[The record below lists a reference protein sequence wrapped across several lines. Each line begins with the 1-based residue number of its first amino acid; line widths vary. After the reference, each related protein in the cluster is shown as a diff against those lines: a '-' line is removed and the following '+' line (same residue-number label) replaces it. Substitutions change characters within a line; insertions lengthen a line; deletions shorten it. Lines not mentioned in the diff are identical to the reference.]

1 MMKRLLPIVLVILG
15 LTVPGRADIIY
26 SLIAKGDLDEARD
39 SLSSASTALLRD
51 GNRLFYL
58 SLLEPNADKSAQL
71 MEAALNASVAAAY
84 REEIYFRLA
93 QYYFLRGDL
102 KKLEQTV
109 IDYRALWEAG
119 KYWGEMFRIS
129 VLVDEMVQAYESAV
143 RQADRYLLEYSE
155 GHPAQWGI
163 IDKARVMQGYNK
175 PIGAHKLLRKL
186 SQEKSGPG
194 VPQALYM
201 LTIDAVANKRT
212 DDAVFYYNILRES
225 YPNTVGLDALVEK
238 MSDLSAPDTDDATAE
253 KLTGTFY
260 SVQVGVFSEEENAKR
275 QANVFS
281 NYDQEVD
288 VKTKTISNKKYRVVY
303 VGRFQTYDAALQFK
317 KMLEASHNEVF
328 QVVAR

>member
-1 MMKRLLPIVLVILG
+1 MKKILLAITLVVSVLAA
-15 LTVPGRADIIY
+15 PGRADIIY
-26 SLIAKGDLDEARD
+26 SLIARGRLAEARD
-39 SLSSASTALLRD
+39 SLSSTLTASLRD

-71 MEAALNASVAAAY
+71 MEAALNASVSPAY

-119 KYWGEMFRIS
+119 TYRGEMFRIS
-129 VLVDEMVQAYESAV
+129 VLVDEMVRAYESAL

-155 GHPAQWGI
+155 GHLAQWGI

-175 PIGAHKLLRKL
+175 QIGAHKLLRKL
-186 SQEKSGPG
+186 SREKSGPG
-194 VPQALYM
+194 VSQALY
-201 LTIDAVANKRT
+201 LLASAALENKRT
-212 DDAVFYYNILRES
+212 DDAVFYYNVLREE
-225 YPNTVGLDALVEK
+225 YPNAVGLDALVEK
-238 MSDLSAPDTDDATAE
+238 MADLSGPEADDAAAE
-253 KLTGTFY
+253 KITGTFY
-260 SVQVGVFSEEENAKR
+260 SIQVGVFSEKENAKR
-275 QANVFS
+275 QAELFS
-281 NYDQEVD
+281 KYDQKVD
-288 VKTKTISNKKYRVVY
+288 ITTKTISNKEYRVVY
-303 VGRFQTYDAALQFK
+303 VGHFQTYDAALQFK

>member
-1 MMKRLLPIVLVILG
+1 MKKILLPITLVVLAMAA
-15 LTVPGRADIIY
+15 PGRADIIY
-26 SLIAKGDLDEARD
+26 SLIARGDLAEARD
-39 SLSSASTALLRD
+39 SLYSTSTALLRD

-58 SLLEPNADKSAQL
+58 SLLEPSADKSAQL
-71 MEAALNASVAAAY
+71 MEAALNASVSAAY

-119 KYWGEMFRIS
+119 KYRGEMLRIS
-129 VLVDEMVQAYESAV
+129 VLVDETVQAHESAV

-155 GHPAQWGI
+155 GHLAQWGI

-186 SQEKSGPG
+186 SREKSGPG

-201 LTIDAVANKRT
+201 LASRAIENKQT
-212 DDAVFYYNILRES
+212 DDAVFYYNILREG
-225 YPNTVGLDALVEK
+225 YPNAVGLDALVEK
-238 MSDLSAPDTDDATAE
+238 MADLSAPDTDDAAAE

-260 SVQVGVFSEEENAKR
+260 SVQIGVFSKKENAKR
-275 QANVFS
+275 QAKIFS
-281 NYDQEVD
+281 RYDQKVD
-288 VKTKTISNKKYRVVY
+288 IKTKTISNKKYRVVY
-303 VGRFQTYDAALQFK
+303 IGRFQTYDAALKFK

>member
-1 MMKRLLPIVLVILG
+1 MKKKLLPITLLVLALAA
-15 LTVPGRADIIY
+15 PGRADIIY
-26 SLIAKGDLDEARD
+26 SLIARGDLAEARD

-58 SLLEPNADKSAQL
+58 SLLEPSADKSAQL

-84 REEIYFRLA
+84 REEIFFRLA
-93 QYYFLRGDL
+93 QYYFLRSDL
-102 KKLEQTV
+102 KKLEPTV

-119 KYWGEMFRIS
+119 KYRGEMFRIS
-129 VLVDEMVQAYESAV
+129 VLVDEMVQAHESAV

-155 GHPAQWGI
+155 GHLAQWGI

-186 SQEKSGPG
+186 SREKSGPG
-194 VPQALYM
+194 IPQALYM
-201 LTIDAVANKRT
+201 LAVDAIENKRT

-225 YPNTVGLDALVEK
+225 YPAAVGLDALVEK
-238 MSDLSAPDTDDATAE
+238 MADLSAPDTDDATAE

-260 SVQVGVFSEEENAKR
+260 SVQVGVFSKKENAKQ
-275 QANVFS
+275 QAKIFS
-281 NYDQEVD
+281 RYDQKVD
-288 VKTKTISNKKYRVVY
+288 IKTKTISNKKYRVVY
-303 VGRFQTYDAALQFK
+303 IGRFQTYDAALKFK

>member
-1 MMKRLLPIVLVILG
+1 MKKKLLPITLLILA
-15 LTVPGRADIIY
+15 LAAPGRADIIY
-26 SLIAKGDLDEARD
+26 SLIARGDLAEARD
-39 SLSSASTALLRD
+39 SLYSASTAMLRD

-58 SLLEPNADKSAQL
+58 SLLELNADKSAQL
-71 MEAALNASVAAAY
+71 MEAALNASVSAAY

-93 QYYFLRGDL
+93 QYYFLQGDL

-109 IDYRALWEAG
+109 TDYRALWEAG
-119 KYWGEMFRIS
+119 KYRGEMFRIS
-129 VLVDEMVQAYESAV
+129 VLVDEMAQAYESAV

-163 IDKARVMQGYNK
+163 IDKARVMQSYNK

-186 SQEKSGPG
+186 SREKSGPG

-201 LTIDAVANKRT
+201 LASGAVGNKRT
-212 DDAVFYYNILRES
+212 DDAVFYYNILREG
-225 YPNTVGLDALVEK
+225 YPNAVGLDALVEK
-238 MSDLSAPDTDDATAE
+238 MADLSAPDTDDAAAE

-260 SVQVGVFSEEENAKR
+260 SVQVGVFSKKENAKQ
-275 QANVFS
+275 QAKIFS
-281 NYDQEVD
+281 RYDLKVEI
-288 VKTKTISNKKYRVVY
+288 KTKTISDKKYRVVY
-303 VGRFQTYDAALQFK
+303 IGRFQTYDAALKFK

>member
-1 MMKRLLPIVLVILG
+1 MKKKLLPITLLVLALAA
-15 LTVPGRADIIY
+15 PGRADIIY
-26 SLIAKGDLDEARD
+26 SLIARGDLAEARD

-51 GNRLFYL
+51 GNHLFYL

-71 MEAALNASVAAAY
+71 MEAALNASVSAAY

-93 QYYFLRGDL
+93 QYYFLQGDL

-119 KYWGEMFRIS
+119 KYRGEMFRIS
-129 VLVDEMVQAYESAV
+129 VLVDETVQAHESAV

-186 SQEKSGPG
+186 SREKSGPG

-201 LTIDAVANKRT
+201 LASGSVESKRT
-212 DDAVFYYNILRES
+212 DDAVFYYNILREG
-225 YPNTVGLDALVEK
+225 YPNAVGLDALVEK
-238 MSDLSAPDTDDATAE
+238 MADLSAPDTDDAAAE

-260 SVQVGVFSEEENAKR
+260 SVQIGVFSKKENAKR
-275 QANVFS
+275 QAKIFS
-281 NYDQEVD
+281 RYDQKVD
-288 VKTKTISNKKYRVVY
+288 IKTKTISNKKYRVVY
-303 VGRFQTYDAALQFK
+303 IGRFQTYDAALKFK
-317 KMLEASHNEVF
+317 KMLEASHKEVF

>member
-1 MMKRLLPIVLVILG
+1 MKKKLLPITLLVLVMAA
-15 LTVPGRADIIY
+15 PSRADIIY
-26 SLIAKGDLDEARD
+26 SLIARGDLAEARD

-58 SLLEPNADKSAQL
+58 SLLEPSADKSAQL
-71 MEAALNASVAAAY
+71 MEAALNASVSAAY

-93 QYYFLRGDL
+93 QYYFLQGDL

-119 KYWGEMFRIS
+119 KYRGEMFRIS
-129 VLVDEMVQAYESAV
+129 VLVDETVQAHESAV

-155 GHPAQWGI
+155 GHLAQWGI

-186 SQEKSGPG
+186 SREKSGPG

-201 LTIDAVANKRT
+201 LASGSVESKRT
-212 DDAVFYYNILRES
+212 DDAVFYYNILREG
-225 YPNTVGLDALVEK
+225 YPNAVGLDALVEK
-238 MSDLSAPDTDDATAE
+238 MADLSAPDNDDAAAE

-260 SVQVGVFSEEENAKR
+260 SVQVGVFSEKENAKQ
-275 QANVFS
+275 QANIFS
-281 NYDQEVD
+281 NYDHKVD
-288 VKTKTISNKKYRVVY
+288 IKTKVISNKKYQVVY

>member
-1 MMKRLLPIVLVILG
+1 MKKKLLPITLLVLVMAA
-15 LTVPGRADIIY
+15 PSRADIIY
-26 SLIAKGDLDEARD
+26 SLIARGDLAEARD

-58 SLLEPNADKSAQL
+58 SLLEPSADKSAQL
-71 MEAALNASVAAAY
+71 MEAALNASVSAAY

-93 QYYFLRGDL
+93 QYYFLQGDL

-119 KYWGEMFRIS
+119 KYRGEMFRIS
-129 VLVDEMVQAYESAV
+129 VLVDETVQAHESAV

-155 GHPAQWGI
+155 GHLAQWGI

-186 SQEKSGPG
+186 SREKSGPG

-201 LTIDAVANKRT
+201 LASGSVESKRT
-212 DDAVFYYNILRES
+212 DDAVFYYNILREG
-225 YPNTVGLDALVEK
+225 YPNAVGLDALVEK
-238 MSDLSAPDTDDATAE
+238 MADLSAPDTDDAAAE

-260 SVQVGVFSEEENAKR
+260 SVQVGVFSKKENAKQ
-275 QANVFS
+275 QAKIFS
-281 NYDQEVD
+281 RYDQKVD
-288 VKTKTISNKKYRVVY
+288 IKTKTISNKKYRVVY
-303 VGRFQTYDAALQFK
+303 IGRFQTYDAALKFK

>member
-1 MMKRLLPIVLVILG
+1 MKKKLLPITLLVLVMAA
-15 LTVPGRADIIY
+15 PGQADIIY
-26 SLIAKGDLDEARD
+26 SLITRGDLDAARD
-39 SLSSASTALLRD
+39 SLSSASTASLRD

-58 SLLEPNADKSAQL
+58 SLLEPSADKSAQL
-71 MEAALNASVAAAY
+71 MEVALNASVSAVY

-109 IDYRALWEAG
+109 IDYRALWEVG
-119 KYWGEMFRIS
+119 KYRGEMLRIS
-129 VLVDEMVQAYESAV
+129 VMADEMVQAHESAV

-186 SQEKSGPG
+186 SREKSGPG

-201 LTIDAVANKRT
+201 LAVDAVEKKQT
-212 DDAVFYYNILRES
+212 DDAVFYYNILREG
-225 YPNTVGLDALVEK
+225 YPTAVGLDALIEK
-238 MSDLSAPDTDDATAE
+238 MADLSAPDTDDAAAE

-260 SVQVGVFSEEENAKR
+260 SVQVGVFSKKENAKQ
-275 QANVFS
+275 QAKIFS
-281 NYDQEVD
+281 RYDQKVD
-288 VKTKTISNKKYRVVY
+288 IKTKTISNKKYRVVY
-303 VGRFQTYDAALQFK
+303 VGRFQTYDSALQFK
-317 KMLEASHNEVF
+317 RMLEVSHNEVF
-328 QVVAR
+328 QIVAR